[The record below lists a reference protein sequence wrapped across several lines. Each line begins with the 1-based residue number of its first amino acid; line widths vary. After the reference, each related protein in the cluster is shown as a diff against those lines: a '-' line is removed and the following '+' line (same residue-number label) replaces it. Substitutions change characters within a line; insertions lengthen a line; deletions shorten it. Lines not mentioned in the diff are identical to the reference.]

1 MDAEI
6 VRWLNGGVGA
16 VPAFDAV
23 VRIVVGDY
31 FCPVVISLL
40 VFGAWFGP
48 QDPAVRLAHQKACFA
63 AWLSMGFGNLAVE
76 IIGGIV
82 MRDRPF
88 VDDGLQLLFYPP
100 SDPSFPSNPAVVGT
114 ALAAGLWTANRR
126 LGCVAFAVAAAWAF
140 SRVYAGVSYP
150 TDVVAGAAIALAITA
165 IVVVVL
171 RRIDP
176 LPTLLLRVARRFRV
190 A

>member
-1 MDAEI
+1 MDAEV

-16 VPAFDAV
+16 VPAFDTV
-23 VRIVVGDY
+23 VRVVVGDY

-40 VFGAWFGP
+40 VFAAWFGP

-63 AWLSMGFGNLAVE
+63 AWLAMGFGNLAVQ
-76 IIGGIV
+76 IIGEAVG
-82 MRDRPF
+82 RDRPF
-88 VDDGLQLLFYPP
+88 ADEDLQLLFYPP
-100 SDPSFPSNPAVVGT
+100 SDPSFPSNPAVVGM

-126 LGCVAFAVAAAWAF
+126 LGYVAFAVAAAWSL
-140 SRVYAGVSYP
+140 SRVYAGVAYP
-150 TDVVAGAAIALAITA
+150 TDVLAGVAIALAVTA
-165 IVVVVL
+165 VVVVVL
-171 RRIDP
+171 RLVEP